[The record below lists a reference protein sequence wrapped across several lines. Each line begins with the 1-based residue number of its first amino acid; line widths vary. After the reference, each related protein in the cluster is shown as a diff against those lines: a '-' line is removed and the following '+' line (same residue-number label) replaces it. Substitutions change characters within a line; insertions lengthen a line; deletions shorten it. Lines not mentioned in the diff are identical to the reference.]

1 VKRGVVLA
9 VAGLVAL
16 QALGTGLGF
25 LSWSRVAEANRE
37 HQRIAL
43 QREAL
48 LSLATTAQ
56 EAYVHQAHTF
66 IEGGPGHLDHYVE
79 VVASVDAALVAARDE
94 DVDIEPIRE
103 AVAAGNWW
111 FAESVVPVAR
121 AGTMSRDAA
130 MALHAQAEVHAKAT
144 GDAIATVLH
153 ALSHRQEE
161 ALARATRE
169 STRAWVGAVVV
180 AVGGA
185 ALAAVVA
192 TQIVRSLERRRVE
205 TERLAALGEMA
216 SAVAHELMNPL
227 AVILGN
233 AEPGSP
239 IRVEAEHARNVVQG
253 LLGFARPARELP
265 VAIDLAEAVSTAID
279 RVTMVADARDITVK
293 LTGTTPATRLAA
305 PTAVRQVLDNLLIN
319 AVQASPTG
327 AVVEVALARDAV
339 TIADRGA
346 GVPPGVRARLYQP
359 FVTGRH
365 EGTGLGLAICKRIVE
380 AQGGTLTHE
389 DRPGGGTVA
398 RWEFGH
404 G

>member
-1 VKRGVVLA
+1 MNRRVVLA

-16 QALGTGLGF
+16 QAAGTGLGF

-79 VVASVDAALVAARDE
+79 VVASVDAALVAARDA
-94 DVDIEPIRE
+94 DVDIEPIRRTI
-103 AVAAGNWW
+103 AAGNWW
-111 FAESVVPVAR
+111 FADAVVPVAES
-121 AGTMSRDAA
+121 GTMSRESA
-130 MALHAQAEVHAKAT
+130 MALHAQAEAQAKAT
-144 GDAIATVLH
+144 GDAIGAVLH

-169 STRAWVGAVVV
+169 SQRAWIGATVV
-180 AVGGA
+180 ALGGA
-185 ALAAVVA
+185 LLAAVVA
-192 TQIVRSLERRRVE
+192 TQIVRSLQQRRVE

-233 AEPGSP
+233 AEPGSA
-239 IRVEAEHARNVVQG
+239 IRTEAEHARNVVQG

-265 VAIDLAEAVSTAID
+265 VSVDLAGAVSAAVD
-279 RVTMVADARDITVK
+279 RVTMVADGRDITVA
-293 LTGTTPATRLAA
+293 LVDATPATIHAA
-305 PTAVRQVLDNLLIN
+305 PTAVRQVLDNLLLN
-319 AVQASPTG
+319 AVQASPEG
-327 AVVEVALARDAV
+327 ASVDVHLGGDAV

-346 GVPPGVRARLYQP
+346 GIPAEVRTRLYQP

-380 AQGGTLTHE
+380 AQGGKLTHE